1 MVKHKNFQ
9 ILKLSVIFGALFVFM
24 LSAQAAS
31 SAQETLQKRGH
42 VIAQAN
48 CGRCHAIGLEGASKN
63 PKSPPFRYLGRK
75 YPLENLEEA
84 LGEGIVVGHEGEEM
98 PEFRLNTAQI
108 EALLAYLASI
118 QKK

>member
-1 MVKHKNFQ
+1 MAKCKNFE
-9 ILKLSVIFGALFVFM
+9 ILKLFVLFGALFFFM
-24 LSAQAAS
+24 LSTRAAS
-31 SAQETLQKRGH
+31 SAQGVLQKRGQA
-42 VIAQAN
+42 IAQEN
-48 CGRCHAIGLEGASKN
+48 CGRCHAIGVEGASKN

>member
-1 MVKHKNFQ
+1 MGKHKNFQ
-9 ILKLSVIFGALFVFM
+9 FLKLSVLFVALFVFM
-24 LSAQAAS
+24 LSAQVPL
-31 SAQETLQKRGH
+31 SAQEAQKKRGH
-42 VIAQAN
+42 AIAQAN
-48 CGRCHAIGLEGASKN
+48 CGRCHAIGVVGASKN
-63 PKSPPFRYLGRK
+63 SKSPPFRYLGRK